1 LPAGGAIDACFAL
14 KGDPGCCMAMYEFIA
29 FPLVGCVIPEAFF
42 GLPEL
47 KSLAMLSSF
56 SARAGYFV
64 SNPVPLFVATF
75 PAPFEPGVSGA
86 VPALLAA
93 ADVLSPNALN
103 LVEMVEFLFGL
114 PGSPTLSLI

>member
-1 LPAGGAIDACFAL
+1 
-14 KGDPGCCMAMYEFIA
+14 MAMYEFIA
-29 FPLVGCVIPEAFF
+29 FPLDGCVIPEAFF

-47 KSLAMLSSF
+47 SSLAILSSF
-56 SARAGYFV
+56 SALAGCFG
-64 SNPVPLFVATF
+64 SNPVPLFAATF
-75 PAPFEPGVSGA
+75 PAPFEPGVRGA